1 MAAIVEGTN
10 LTKRFGTGDATVV
23 AIDSVD
29 ITIQASEL
37 VMIMGDSG
45 CGKTTLISLLGCI
58 LTPDEGELRIDGETI
73 SSVGETSRSRLPSA
87 GEPSAVGETS
97 RSRLGE
103 TSRHDMSQIRREKIG
118 FVFQL
123 FHLLPYLTALE
134 NVMVAMDIA
143 RTNTEEAADRAQ
155 ELLTQ
160 VGLAERFHHRPAQ
173 LSGGE
178 KQRVSFARALA
189 NRPKIIFA
197 DEPTANLDSRQSDNL
212 MNLIQELRQEH
223 QTTIAIV
230 THHEGLKANADRV
243 IHMKDGR
250 IVA

>member
-1 MAAIVEGTN
+1 MAAIVEGIG

-23 AIDSVD
+23 AVDAVD
-29 ITIQASEL
+29 IRIEEGEL
-37 VMIMGDSG
+37 LMLMGDSG

-58 LTPDEGELRIDGETI
+58 LTPDDGELRIDGEPINTV
-73 SSVGETSRSRLPSA
+73 SEDLSV
-87 GEPSAVGETS
+87 
-97 RSRLGE
+97 
-103 TSRHDMSQIRREKIG
+103 IRREKIG

-143 RTNTEEAADRAQ
+143 STKTNEAENRAT

-160 VGLAERFHHRPAQ
+160 VGLIDRLHHRPAQ

-212 MNLIQELRQEH
+212 MNLIQELRREY

-230 THHEGLKANADRV
+230 THHEGLKENADRV
-243 IHMKDGR
+243 IQMKDGR
-250 IVA
+250 IVPA

>member
-1 MAAIVEGTN
+1 MAAIVEGTG
-10 LTKRFGTGDATVV
+10 LTKRFGTGDATVL

-29 ITIQASEL
+29 ITIEESEL

-58 LTPDEGELRIDGETI
+58 LTPDDGQIRIDGEPI
-73 SSVGETSRSRLPSA
+73 DPELQ
-87 GEPSAVGETS
+87 
-97 RSRLGE
+97 
-103 TSRHDMSQIRREKIG
+103 DMSVIRREKIG

-123 FHLLPYLTALE
+123 FHLLPYLTAQE
-134 NVMVAMDIA
+134 NVMVAMDLA
-143 RTNTEEAADRAQ
+143 RKNTAEAESRAT

-160 VGLAERFHHRPAQ
+160 VGLSERLHHRPAQ

-197 DEPTANLDSRQSDNL
+197 DEPTANLDSSQSDNL
-212 MNLIQELRQEH
+212 MKLIQELRQEH

-230 THHEGLKANADRV
+230 THHEGLKENADRV
-243 IHMKDGR
+243 IQMKDGR
-250 IVA
+250 IVAA

>member
-1 MAAIVEGTN
+1 MATIVEGIG
-10 LTKRFGTGDATVV
+10 LTKHFGVGDAAVV

-29 ITIQASEL
+29 IQIEEREL

-58 LTPDEGELRIDGETI
+58 LTPDAGELRIDGEVI
-73 SSVGETSRSRLPSA
+73 DPANQDLSA
-87 GEPSAVGETS
+87 
-97 RSRLGE
+97 
-103 TSRHDMSQIRREKIG
+103 IRREKIA

-134 NVMVAMDIA
+134 NVMIAMDIA
-143 RTNTEEAADRAQ
+143 KTSTFEAENRAI
-155 ELLTQ
+155 ELLTR
-160 VGLAERFHHRPAQ
+160 VSLSERLHHRPAQ

-230 THHEGLKANADRV
+230 THHEGLKENADRV

-250 IVA
+250 IVAA

>member
-1 MAAIVEGTN
+1 MAIVVEGTG
-10 LTKRFGTGDATVV
+10 LTKRFGSGDATVV
-23 AIDSVD
+23 AVDSVD
-29 ITIQASEL
+29 IRIEESEL
-37 VMIMGDSG
+37 VMLMGDSG

-58 LTPDEGELRIDGETI
+58 LTPDDGELHIDGEPI
-73 SSVGETSRSRLPSA
+73 NPEVQDLSV
-87 GEPSAVGETS
+87 
-97 RSRLGE
+97 
-103 TSRHDMSQIRREKIG
+103 IRREKIG

-134 NVMVAMDIA
+134 NVMVAMDLA
-143 RTNTEEAADRAQ
+143 RTKTTEAANRAT

-160 VGLAERFHHRPAQ
+160 VGLSERFHHRPAQ

-230 THHEGLKANADRV
+230 THHEGLKENADRV
-243 IHMKDGR
+243 VQMKDGR
-250 IVA
+250 IVAT

>member
-1 MAAIVEGTN
+1 MASVVEGTG

-23 AIDSVD
+23 AVDSVD
-29 ITIQASEL
+29 IRIEAGEL

-58 LTPDEGELRIDGETI
+58 LTPDAGELRIDGEPI
-73 SSVGETSRSRLPSA
+73 DPVNEDLSVI
-87 GEPSAVGETS
+87 
-97 RSRLGE
+97 
-103 TSRHDMSQIRREKIG
+103 RHEKIG

-143 RTNTEEAADRAQ
+143 STKTDAAEKRAI

-160 VGLAERFHHRPAQ
+160 VGLSERLDHRPAQ

-189 NRPKIIFA
+189 NRPKIVFA

-212 MNLIQELRQEH
+212 MNLIQELRREY

-230 THHEGLKANADRV
+230 THHEGLKENADRI

-250 IVA
+250 IVTP

>member
-1 MAAIVEGTN
+1 MATIVEGIG
-10 LTKRFGTGDATVV
+10 LKKRFGFGDAAVT

-29 ITIQASEL
+29 IQIEESEL
-37 VMIMGDSG
+37 VMLMGDSG

-58 LTPDEGELRIDGETI
+58 LTPDEGELHIDGEAI
-73 SSVGETSRSRLPSA
+73 DPSNQDL
-87 GEPSAVGETS
+87 SAV
-97 RSRLGE
+97 
-103 TSRHDMSQIRREKIG
+103 RREKIG
-118 FVFQL
+118 FVFQM

-143 RTNTEEAADRAQ
+143 KTNRTEAENRGI
-155 ELLTQ
+155 ELLTRI
-160 VGLAERFHHRPAQ
+160 GLSERLHHRPAQ

-212 MNLIQELRQEH
+212 MNLFQELREEH
-223 QTTIAIV
+223 QTTIVIV
-230 THHEGLKANADRV
+230 THHEGLRKNADRI

-250 IVA
+250 IIAS

>member
-1 MAAIVEGTN
+1 MTAIVEGN
-10 LTKRFGTGDATVV
+10 GLTKRFGTGDATVV
-23 AIDSVD
+23 AVD
-29 ITIQASEL
+29 AVDVAIQESEL

-58 LTPDEGELRIDGETI
+58 LTPDAGQIRIEGEAID
-73 SSVGETSRSRLPSA
+73 PA
-87 GEPSAVGETS
+87 AQ
-97 RSRLGE
+97 
-103 TSRHDMSQIRREKIG
+103 DMSVIRREKIG

-134 NVMVAMDIA
+134 NVMIAMDLA
-143 RTNTEEAADRAQ
+143 RTKTDAAENRAM

-160 VGLAERFHHRPAQ
+160 VGLSERFHHRPAQ

-189 NRPKIIFA
+189 NRPKVIFA

-212 MNLIQELRQEH
+212 MSLIQELRQEH
-223 QTTIAIV
+223 QTTVAIV
-230 THHEGLKANADRV
+230 THHEGLKKNADR
-243 IHMKDGR
+243 IIQMKDGR
-250 IVA
+250 IFGE

>member
-1 MAAIVEGTN
+1 MVHKASLLKETNMATIVEGIG
-10 LTKRFGTGDATVV
+10 LIKRFGIGDAAVI

-29 ITIQASEL
+29 IRIEEQEL

-58 LTPDEGELRIDGETI
+58 LTPDAGELRIDGEAI
-73 SSVGETSRSRLPSA
+73 NLENGDLSV
-87 GEPSAVGETS
+87 
-97 RSRLGE
+97 
-103 TSRHDMSQIRREKIG
+103 IRREKIG
-118 FVFQL
+118 FVFQM

-134 NVMVAMDIA
+134 NVMIAMDIA
-143 RTNTEEAADRAQ
+143 KTKAFEAENRAI
-155 ELLTQ
+155 ELLTR
-160 VGLAERFHHRPAQ
+160 VGLSERLHHRPAQ

-212 MNLIQELRQEH
+212 MHLIQELRQEH

-230 THHEGLKANADRV
+230 THHEGLKENADRV

-250 IVA
+250 IIAS

>member
-1 MAAIVEGTN
+1 MAAIIEGVG
-10 LTKRFGTGDATVV
+10 LTKRFGFGDAAVV

-29 ITIQASEL
+29 IRIEEREL
-37 VMIMGDSG
+37 LMIMGDSG

-58 LTPDEGELRIDGETI
+58 LTPDAGELRIDGEEI
-73 SSVGETSRSRLPSA
+73 NPNNQDLSV
-87 GEPSAVGETS
+87 
-97 RSRLGE
+97 
-103 TSRHDMSQIRREKIG
+103 IRREKIG

-134 NVMVAMDIA
+134 NVMVAMNIA
-143 RTNTEEAADRAQ
+143 KTNATEAKKRAI
-155 ELLTQ
+155 ELLTR
-160 VGLAERFHHRPAQ
+160 VGLSKRLHHRPAQ
-173 LSGGE
+173 MSGGE

-212 MNLIQELRQEH
+212 MNLIQELRQDH

-230 THHEGLKANADRV
+230 THHEGLKENADRV
-243 IHMKDGR
+243 IYMKDGS
-250 IVA
+250 ITTS

>member
-1 MAAIVEGTN
+1 MAAILEGTG
-10 LTKRFGTGDATVV
+10 LTKRFGSGDATVV
-23 AIDSVD
+23 AVDSVD
-29 ITIQASEL
+29 IRIEESEL
-37 VMIMGDSG
+37 LMLMGDSG

-58 LTPDEGELRIDGETI
+58 LTPDAGELQIDGEPI
-73 SSVGETSRSRLPSA
+73 NPEVQDLSV
-87 GEPSAVGETS
+87 
-97 RSRLGE
+97 
-103 TSRHDMSQIRREKIG
+103 IRREKIG

-134 NVMVAMDIA
+134 NVMVAMDLA
-143 RTNTEEAADRAQ
+143 RTKTAEAESRGI

-160 VGLAERFHHRPAQ
+160 VGLTERLHHRPAQ

-212 MNLIQELRQEH
+212 MNLIQELRQKH

-230 THHEGLKANADRV
+230 THHEGLKENADRV
-243 IHMKDGR
+243 IQMKDGR
-250 IVA
+250 ILTP

>member
-1 MAAIVEGTN
+1 MTAIVEGIG
-10 LTKRFGTGDATVV
+10 LTKHFGTGDATVV
-23 AIDSVD
+23 AVD
-29 ITIQASEL
+29 AVDVAIQESEL

-58 LTPDEGELRIDGETI
+58 LTPNAGQIRIEGEPVD
-73 SSVGETSRSRLPSA
+73 PA
-87 GEPSAVGETS
+87 AQ
-97 RSRLGE
+97 
-103 TSRHDMSQIRREKIG
+103 DMSVIRREKIG

-134 NVMVAMDIA
+134 NVMIAMDLA
-143 RTNTEEAADRAQ
+143 RTKTDAAENRAM

-160 VGLAERFHHRPAQ
+160 VGLSERFHHRPAQ

-189 NRPKIIFA
+189 NRPKVVFA

-212 MNLIQELRQEH
+212 MSLIQELRQEH
-223 QTTIAIV
+223 QTTVAIV
-230 THHEGLKANADRV
+230 THHEGLKKSADR
-243 IHMKDGR
+243 IIQMKDGR
-250 IVA
+250 IVAE

>member
-1 MAAIVEGTN
+1 MAIVVEGTG
-10 LTKRFGTGDATVV
+10 LTKRFGSGDATVV
-23 AIDSVD
+23 AVDSVD
-29 ITIQASEL
+29 IRIEESEL
-37 VMIMGDSG
+37 VMLMGDSG

-58 LTPDEGELRIDGETI
+58 LTPDDGELKIDGEPITREVQDL
-73 SSVGETSRSRLPSA
+73 SV
-87 GEPSAVGETS
+87 
-97 RSRLGE
+97 
-103 TSRHDMSQIRREKIG
+103 IRREKIG

-134 NVMVAMDIA
+134 NVMVAMDLA
-143 RTNTEEAADRAQ
+143 RTKTIEAENRAT

-160 VGLAERFHHRPAQ
+160 VGLSERLHHRPAQ

-230 THHEGLKANADRV
+230 THHEGLKENADRV
-243 IHMKDGR
+243 VQMKDGR
-250 IVA
+250 ILAT

>member
-1 MAAIVEGTN
+1 MTAIVEGN
-10 LTKRFGTGDATVV
+10 GLTKHFGTGDATVV
-23 AIDSVD
+23 AVD
-29 ITIQASEL
+29 AVDVAIQESEL

-58 LTPDEGELRIDGETI
+58 LTPDAGQIRIEGEAID
-73 SSVGETSRSRLPSA
+73 PA
-87 GEPSAVGETS
+87 AQ
-97 RSRLGE
+97 
-103 TSRHDMSQIRREKIG
+103 DMSVIRREKIG

-134 NVMVAMDIA
+134 NVMIAMDLA
-143 RTNTEEAADRAQ
+143 RTKTDAAENRAM

-160 VGLAERFHHRPAQ
+160 VGLSERFHHRPAQ

-189 NRPKIIFA
+189 NRPKVIFA

-212 MNLIQELRQEH
+212 MSLIQELRQEH
-223 QTTIAIV
+223 QTTVAIV
-230 THHEGLKANADRV
+230 THHEGLKKNADR
-243 IHMKDGR
+243 IIQMKDGR
-250 IVA
+250 IFGE

>member
-1 MAAIVEGTN
+1 MAAIVEGN
-10 LTKRFGTGDATVV
+10 GLTKRFGTGEATVV
-23 AIDSVD
+23 AVDEVD
-29 ITIQASEL
+29 IRIEESEL
-37 VMIMGDSG
+37 VMLMGDSG

-58 LTPDEGELRIDGETI
+58 LTPDAGELQIDGEPI
-73 SSVGETSRSRLPSA
+73 NPEVQDLSV
-87 GEPSAVGETS
+87 V
-97 RSRLGE
+97 
-103 TSRHDMSQIRREKIG
+103 RREKIG

-123 FHLLPYLTALE
+123 FHLLPYLTAME
-134 NVMVAMDIA
+134 NVMVAMDLA
-143 RTNTEEAADRAQ
+143 RTKTAEAESRAI

-160 VGLAERFHHRPAQ
+160 VGLSERLHHRPAH

-230 THHEGLKANADRV
+230 THHEGLKENADRV
-243 IHMKDGR
+243 IQMKDGR
-250 IVA
+250 ILTP

>member
-1 MAAIVEGTN
+1 MTKNHRQTHCEKQKIVEGTN
-10 LTKRFGTGDATVV
+10 LTKRFGTGDATVL
-23 AIDSVD
+23 ALDAVD
-29 ITIQASEL
+29 IAIQEREL

-73 SSVGETSRSRLPSA
+73 CQNA
-87 GEPSAVGETS
+87 Q
-97 RSRLGE
+97 
-103 TSRHDMSQIRREKIG
+103 DMSQIRREKIG

-143 RTNTEEAADRAQ
+143 RTNAEAAETRAQ

-189 NRPKIIFA
+189 NHPKIIFA

-212 MNLIQELRQEH
+212 MSLIQELRQEH
-223 QTTIAIV
+223 QTTVAIV

>member
-1 MAAIVEGTN
+1 MAAIIEGIG
-10 LTKRFGTGDATVV
+10 LTKRFGFGDAAVV

-29 ITIQASEL
+29 IHIEEREL

-58 LTPDEGELRIDGETI
+58 LTPDSGELRIDGEEI
-73 SSVGETSRSRLPSA
+73 DLNGQDLSL
-87 GEPSAVGETS
+87 
-97 RSRLGE
+97 
-103 TSRHDMSQIRREKIG
+103 IRRQKIG

-143 RTNTEEAADRAQ
+143 KTDTSEAENRAI
-155 ELLTQ
+155 ELLTR
-160 VGLAERFHHRPAQ
+160 VGLNGRLHHRPAQ
-173 LSGGE
+173 MSGGE

-189 NRPKIIFA
+189 NRPKVIFA

-223 QTTIAIV
+223 QTTVVVV
-230 THHEGLKANADRV
+230 THHEGLKENADRIV
-243 IHMKDGR
+243 YMKDGKV
-250 IVA
+250 IAS

>member
-1 MAAIVEGTN
+1 MAAIVEGN
-10 LTKRFGTGDATVV
+10 GLTKRFGTGDATVV

-29 ITIQASEL
+29 ITIEAREL

-58 LTPDEGELRIDGETI
+58 LTPDAGQIRIDGEPI
-73 SSVGETSRSRLPSA
+73 NP
-87 GEPSAVGETS
+87 AVQ
-97 RSRLGE
+97 
-103 TSRHDMSQIRREKIG
+103 DMSIIRREKIG

-134 NVMVAMDIA
+134 NVTVAMDLA
-143 RTNTEEAADRAQ
+143 RTQTEEAENRAK

-160 VGLAERFHHRPAQ
+160 VGLIERLHHRPAQ

-189 NRPKIIFA
+189 NQPKIIFA

-212 MNLIQELRQEH
+212 MSLIQELRQEY
-223 QTTIAIV
+223 QTTVAIV
-230 THHEGLKANADRV
+230 THHEGLKNNADR
-243 IHMKDGR
+243 IIQMKDGR
-250 IVA
+250 IVAA

>member
-1 MAAIVEGTN
+1 MTAVVEGTG

-23 AIDSVD
+23 AVDSVD
-29 ITIQASEL
+29 IRIEAGEL

-58 LTPDEGELRIDGETI
+58 LTPDAGELRIDGERI
-73 SSVGETSRSRLPSA
+73 DPVNEDLSVI
-87 GEPSAVGETS
+87 
-97 RSRLGE
+97 
-103 TSRHDMSQIRREKIG
+103 RHEKIG

-123 FHLLPYLTALE
+123 FHLLPYLTAVE

-143 RTNTEEAADRAQ
+143 STKTNVAEKRAT

-160 VGLAERFHHRPAQ
+160 VGLSERVHHRPAQ

-212 MNLIQELRQEH
+212 MNLIQELRREY

-230 THHEGLKANADRV
+230 THHEGLKENADR
-243 IHMKDGR
+243 IIQMKDGR
-250 IVA
+250 IVTT

>member
-1 MAAIVEGTN
+1 MTAVVEGTG

-23 AIDSVD
+23 AVDSVD
-29 ITIQASEL
+29 IRIEAGEL

-58 LTPDEGELRIDGETI
+58 LTPDAGELRIDGKPIDPVNEDL
-73 SSVGETSRSRLPSA
+73 SVI
-87 GEPSAVGETS
+87 
-97 RSRLGE
+97 
-103 TSRHDMSQIRREKIG
+103 RHEKIG

-143 RTNTEEAADRAQ
+143 STKTDAAERRAT

-160 VGLAERFHHRPAQ
+160 VGLSERFHHRPAQ

-189 NRPKIIFA
+189 NRPKIVFA

-212 MNLIQELRQEH
+212 MNLIQELRREY

-230 THHEGLKANADRV
+230 THHEGLKENADRI

-250 IVA
+250 IVTS

>member
-1 MAAIVEGTN
+1 MAAIVEGTG
-10 LTKRFGTGDATVV
+10 LTKRFGSGDATVV
-23 AIDSVD
+23 AVDEVD
-29 ITIQASEL
+29 IRIEAGEL
-37 VMIMGDSG
+37 VMLMGDSG

-58 LTPDEGELRIDGETI
+58 LTPDDGELQIDGEPI
-73 SSVGETSRSRLPSA
+73 NPEVQDLSV
-87 GEPSAVGETS
+87 
-97 RSRLGE
+97 
-103 TSRHDMSQIRREKIG
+103 IRREKIG

-134 NVMVAMDIA
+134 NVMVTMDLA
-143 RTNTEEAADRAQ
+143 RTKTAEAESRAI

-160 VGLAERFHHRPAQ
+160 VGLRERFHHRPAQ

-212 MNLIQELRQEH
+212 MHLIQELRQEH

-230 THHEGLKANADRV
+230 THHEGLKENADRV
-243 IHMKDGR
+243 IQMKDGR
-250 IVA
+250 ILSTF

>member
-1 MAAIVEGTN
+1 MAAIIEGN
-10 LTKRFGTGDATVV
+10 GLTKRFGTGDATVV

-29 ITIQASEL
+29 IAIEESEL

-58 LTPDEGELRIDGETI
+58 LTPDAGQIRIDGEPI
-73 SSVGETSRSRLPSA
+73 DLDVQ
-87 GEPSAVGETS
+87 
-97 RSRLGE
+97 
-103 TSRHDMSQIRREKIG
+103 DMSVVRREKIG

-134 NVMVAMDIA
+134 NVMVAMDLA
-143 RTNTEEAADRAQ
+143 RTKTNAAESRAM

-160 VGLAERFHHRPAQ
+160 VGLSERLHHRPAQ

-189 NRPKIIFA
+189 NRPKVIFA

-212 MNLIQELRQEH
+212 MSLIQELRQEH
-223 QTTIAIV
+223 QTTVAIV
-230 THHEGLKANADRV
+230 THHEGLKKDADR
-243 IHMKDGR
+243 IIQMKDGR
-250 IVA
+250 IVAE

>member
-1 MAAIVEGTN
+1 MATIVEGIG
-10 LTKRFGTGDATVV
+10 LTKRFGFGDAAVV

-29 ITIQASEL
+29 IHIEEREL

-58 LTPDEGELRIDGETI
+58 LTPDAGDIRIDGEHVDPMNHDL
-73 SSVGETSRSRLPSA
+73 SV
-87 GEPSAVGETS
+87 
-97 RSRLGE
+97 
-103 TSRHDMSQIRREKIG
+103 IRREKIG
-118 FVFQL
+118 FVFQM

-143 RTNTEEAADRAQ
+143 KTKTYESENRAV
-155 ELLTQ
+155 ELLTR
-160 VGLAERFHHRPAQ
+160 VGLSERLHHRPGQ

-212 MNLIQELRQEH
+212 INLIQELRHEH

-230 THHEGLKANADRV
+230 THHEGLRGNADR
-243 IHMKDGR
+243 IIQMKDGK
-250 IVA
+250 IIES

>member
-1 MAAIVEGTN
+1 MSAIVEGIG
-10 LTKRFGTGDATVV
+10 LTKRFGSGDGTVV
-23 AIDSVD
+23 AVDEVD
-29 ITIQASEL
+29 IRIEAGEL
-37 VMIMGDSG
+37 LMLMGDSG

-58 LTPDEGELRIDGETI
+58 LTPDTGELHIDGEPI
-73 SSVGETSRSRLPSA
+73 SPEEQDLSV
-87 GEPSAVGETS
+87 
-97 RSRLGE
+97 
-103 TSRHDMSQIRREKIG
+103 IRREKIG

-123 FHLLPYLTALE
+123 FHLLPYLNALE
-134 NVMVAMDIA
+134 NVMVAMDLA
-143 RTNTEEAADRAQ
+143 RTKTTEAENRAT
-155 ELLTQ
+155 ELLRQ
-160 VGLAERFHHRPAQ
+160 VGLNERLHHRPAQ

-230 THHEGLKANADRV
+230 THHEGLKENADRV
-243 IHMKDGR
+243 IQMKDGR
-250 IVA
+250 ILTP

>member
-1 MAAIVEGTN
+1 MAAIVEGIG
-10 LTKRFGTGDATVV
+10 LTKQFGTGDATVV
-23 AIDSVD
+23 AVDAVD
-29 ITIQASEL
+29 IRIEESEL

-58 LTPDEGELRIDGETI
+58 LTPDAGELRMDGAPIDLANEDF
-73 SSVGETSRSRLPSA
+73 SV
-87 GEPSAVGETS
+87 
-97 RSRLGE
+97 
-103 TSRHDMSQIRREKIG
+103 IRREKIG

-143 RTNTEEAADRAQ
+143 GVKTFQSAIFQHLVRPAPPVAMDIAGVKSIEAEDRATD
-155 ELLTQ
+155 LLAQ
-160 VGLAERFHHRPAQ
+160 VGLSDRLHHRPAQ

-212 MNLIQELRQEH
+212 MNLIQELREEH

-243 IHMKDGR
+243 IQMKDGR
-250 IVA
+250 IVSA

>member
-1 MAAIVEGTN
+1 MTAIIEGIG
-10 LTKRFGTGDATVV
+10 LTKRFGFGDAAVV

-29 ITIQASEL
+29 IHIDEREL

-58 LTPDEGELRIDGETI
+58 LTPDAGELRIDGEEIDLTAEAQFQQL
-73 SSVGETSRSRLPSA
+73 SL
-87 GEPSAVGETS
+87 
-97 RSRLGE
+97 
-103 TSRHDMSQIRREKIG
+103 IRREKIG

-143 RTNTEEAADRAQ
+143 KTDKSEAEDRSI
-155 ELLTQ
+155 ELLTR
-160 VGLAERFHHRPAQ
+160 VGLSDRLHHRPAQ
-173 LSGGE
+173 MSGGE

-189 NRPKIIFA
+189 NRPKVIFA

-223 QTTIAIV
+223 QTTVVIV
-230 THHEGLKANADRV
+230 THHEGLKENADRIV
-243 IHMKDGR
+243 YMKDGKV
-250 IVA
+250 ISS

>member
-1 MAAIVEGTN
+1 MAAIVEGTG
-10 LTKRFGTGDATVV
+10 LTKRFGTGDATVLAV
-23 AIDSVD
+23 DAVD
-29 ITIQASEL
+29 IRIEESEL

-58 LTPDEGELRIDGETI
+58 LTPDDGELRIDGEPI
-73 SSVGETSRSRLPSA
+73 DSVYEDLS
-87 GEPSAVGETS
+87 V
-97 RSRLGE
+97 
-103 TSRHDMSQIRREKIG
+103 IRREKIG

-143 RTNTEEAADRAQ
+143 KTDTSAAEIRAT

-160 VGLAERFHHRPAQ
+160 VGLVDRLQHRPAQ

-212 MNLIQELRQEH
+212 MDLVQELRREY

-230 THHEGLKANADRV
+230 THHEGLKENADRV
-243 IHMKDGR
+243 IQMKDGR
-250 IVA
+250 IVSP